1 MKILV
6 ITQGSGISSQVRD
19 RMYSFLQII
28 LASCFIGIVAQIK
41 IPLYFTPVPLTGQTF
56 AIMLMGAL
64 LGPRKGAQ
72 AALLYLVEGCM
83 GLPVWAG
90 GQGGLIHLFGPTGG
104 YLLAYPLQAYLIG
117 SVFKNV
123 RVSLIR
129 ATSALF
135 LCSILQLLLGSLWLG
150 FFVGA
155 KNMLT
160 MGCIPFLPGEA
171 LKALLVASFIKKR
184 KN

>member
-6 ITQGSGISSQVRD
+6 ISQDTAISSQVKD
-19 RMYSFLQII
+19 RLYSFLQIV
-28 LASCFIGIVAQIK
+28 LASCFIGLVAQIK

-90 GQGGLIHLFGPTGG
+90 GQGGLIHLLGPTGG

-117 SVFKNV
+117 SIFKRV
-123 RVSLIR
+123 GVSLIR

-135 LCSILQLLLGSLWLG
+135 LCCILQLLLGSLWLG
-150 FFVGA
+150 FFVGS

-160 MGCIPFLPGEA
+160 MGCTPFLPGEA
-171 LKALLVASFIKKR
+171 LKALLVASFIKTR